1 MQNAPQP
8 YRFKSSTLRL
18 QIPNVFSWFPDT
30 GFTRTIRQS
39 QVWRFLAAFMYTVRT
54 WTRRSVWGDRL
65 FLRFEGPA
73 NILLQSRGNSL
84 TEALTTRDI
93 NEIADAPAGAVQV
106 ARQPK
111 PSSTSGDANAAPSVP
126 STSTKLSYASIKQD
140 GKVEFAQS

>member
-1 MQNAPQP
+1 
-8 YRFKSSTLRL
+8 
-18 QIPNVFSWFPDT
+18 
-30 GFTRTIRQS
+30 
-39 QVWRFLAAFMYTVRT
+39 MYTVRT